1 MMIMVTIWSYINM
14 VIREEIL
21 DELLGSTE
29 VKTQDDLFGK
39 DGILKQLSKRLM
51 ERLLE
56 AEMTNHLGYH
66 KHAIEGRNSGNSRNG
81 KTKKIVKTG
90 NGDIEISV
98 PRDRESEFEPVLI
111 EKRKSHLKGL
121 DVQVLSLYG
130 KGMTTRDISDHL
142 SELYGTE
149 ISRDLISTI
158 TDAVLEDVKEWR
170 NRPLD
175 RIYPIVF
182 IDGFVAKCRLEGV
195 VSNRTV
201 YVVYG
206 INSDGQKNVLGLTL
220 GESEG
225 SKFWMQVLTILKNR
239 GIEDIFIL
247 CADGLKGLPEAIEA
261 TFPKAIFQTCIV
273 HQMRN
278 SLNFVPYTD
287 KKAVA
292 ADLKKIYGS
301 NTIEEAEKALDDFEL
316 TWGEKYNAIVKSWRN
331 NWEKIIPFMQFP
343 HEIRK
348 VIYTTNIVESLNN
361 TLRKSVRNRGHFPTE
376 DALMKVLYLAIKG
389 VSKNWTMP
397 IRDWKLALNRFA
409 IMFPDRF
416 SEKLLS

>member
-1 MMIMVTIWSYINM
+1 M
-14 VIREEIL
+14 VIRDEIL
-21 DELLGSTE
+21 DELLGSRE
-29 VKTQDDLFGK
+29 VKTQDDLFGQ

-66 KHAIEGRNSGNSRNG
+66 KHAIEGKNSGNSRNG
-81 KTKKIVKTG
+81 KTTKIVKTG
-90 NGDIEISV
+90 NGDIEVAV

-121 DVQVLSLYG
+121 DTQILSLYG
-130 KGMTTRDISDHL
+130 KGMTVRDIHDHL

-149 ISRDLISTI
+149 ISTDLISTI
-158 TDAVLEDVKEWR
+158 TDAVLEDVAQWR

-175 RIYPIVF
+175 KVYPIVF
-182 IDGFVAKCRLEGV
+182 VDGFVAKCRLDAV

-206 INSDGQKNVLGLTL
+206 INIDGQKDVLALIL

-225 SKFWMQVLTILKNR
+225 AKFWMQVLTELKNR

-247 CADGLKGLPEAIEA
+247 CADGLKGMPEAIEA

-273 HQMRN
+273 HQVRN
-278 SLNFVPYTD
+278 SLKYVPYTE

-301 NTIEEAEKALDDFEL
+301 STVELAEQALDDFEL
-316 TWGEKYNAIVKSWRN
+316 TWGDKYPVIVKSWRN

-343 HEIRK
+343 SEIRK
-348 VIYTTNIVESLNN
+348 VVYTTNIVESLNN
-361 TLRKSVRNRGHFPTE
+361 TLRKAVRNRSHFPTE
-376 DALMKVLYLAIKG
+376 NALMKVLYLAIQH
-389 VSKNWTMP
+389 VSKKWTMP

-409 IMFPDRF
+409 IMFPDRDLD
-416 SEKLLS
+416 KMIT